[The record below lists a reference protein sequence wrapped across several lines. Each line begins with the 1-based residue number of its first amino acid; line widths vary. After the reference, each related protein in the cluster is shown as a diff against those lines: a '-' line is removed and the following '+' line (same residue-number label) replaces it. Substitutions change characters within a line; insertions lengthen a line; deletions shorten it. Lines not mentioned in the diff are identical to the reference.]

1 MKIATKYILLL
12 IFEGID
18 DGIKII
24 KKSINFFFSIIT
36 CQYLP
41 TKANENILLAYFID
55 KFKRV
60 ITNNFLPPIS
70 FLLLF
75 FLPKT

>member
-1 MKIATKYILLL
+1 MKIATKYILLV

-24 KKSINFFFSIIT
+24 KKSIKKFISIIT

-41 TKANENILLAYFID
+41 TKANENI
-55 KFKRV
+55 
-60 ITNNFLPPIS
+60 
-70 FLLLF
+70 
-75 FLPKT
+75 